1 MREKMQK
8 LLDGLKERKAKVQD
22 AIGAERIT
30 NPGHALCKER
40 ERLIGK
46 LELLS
51 LLMAQ
56 LDEMEAKP

>member
-40 ERLIGK
+40 ERIIGK
-46 LELLS
+46 MEVLS
-51 LLMAQ
+51 LLLTQ
-56 LDEMEAKP
+56 LDEMEG

>member
-8 LLDGLKERKAKVQD
+8 LLDGLKERKAQVQD
-22 AIGAERIT
+22 AICAERIT
-30 NPGHALCKER
+30 NPGHALCKES

-51 LLMAQ
+51 LLIAQ
-56 LDEMEAKP
+56 LDEIEG

>member
-8 LLDGLKERKAKVQD
+8 LLDSLKERKAKVQD

-56 LDEMEAKP
+56 LDEMEK

>member
-1 MREKMQK
+1 MRESMQK

-40 ERLIGK
+40 ERIIGK
-46 LELLS
+46 MEVLS
-51 LLMAQ
+51 LLLAQ
-56 LDEMEAKP
+56 LDEMEG

>member
-8 LLDGLKERKAKVQD
+8 LLDGLKERKAQVQD

-46 LELLS
+46 LELLT

-56 LDEMEAKP
+56 LDEIEG